1 MGDFE
6 ENLIMVIIHYF
17 LRWLF
22 SNEKNRE
29 AKVKRIEKKKQE
41 SEAEIDSNT
50 NNSNT
55 FRGRIRR

>member
-1 MGDFE
+1 MGTFE

-29 AKVKRIEKKKQE
+29 AKQKRIEKKKTE
-41 SEAEIDSNT
+41 SEYGNDCKT
-50 NNSNT
+50 NHTNEV
-55 FRGRIRR
+55 